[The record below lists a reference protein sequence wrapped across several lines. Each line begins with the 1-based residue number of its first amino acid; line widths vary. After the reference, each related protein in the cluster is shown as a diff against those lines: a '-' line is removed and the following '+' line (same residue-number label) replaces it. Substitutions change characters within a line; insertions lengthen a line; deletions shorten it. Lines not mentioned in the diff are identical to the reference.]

1 MIMKK
6 ALLLLIIVVFA
17 GFTFVEEVKK
27 DVAVSKVGAITGS
40 SRIQELN
47 VYWNSLSKTVS
58 DGDFE
63 GYADGYHKD
72 AVIVF
77 ASGKNKTSVS
87 IKKALAGWKQGF
99 TDTRKGKNISSVE
112 FRFSQRIGDATTAHE
127 TGIFLYSTSDA
138 DGKNKKDYP
147 THFEMLLVKKHGKW
161 LGVMEYQ
168 KSNATIKEWRALK
181 K

>member
-1 MIMKK
+1 MKK
-6 ALLLLIIVVFA
+6 VLLLLTIIVFT
-17 GFTFVEEVKK
+17 GFTFVEEVSNK
-27 DVAVSKVGAITGS
+27 DIISKTDS

-47 VYWNSLSKTVS
+47 AYWDTLAKTVIE
-58 DGDFE
+58 GDFE

-77 ASGKNKTSVS
+77 ASGKNKTSVP

-99 TDTRKGKNISSVE
+99 LDTKNGKNKNSVE

-127 TGIFLYSTSDA
+127 TGIFVYSTSDA
-138 DGKNKKDYP
+138 DGKNKKEYP

-168 KSNATIKEWRALK
+168 KSNATLKEWQALK
-181 K
+181 E

>member
-1 MIMKK
+1 MKK
-6 ALLLLIIVVFA
+6 IVFLFVCV
-17 GFTFVEEVKK
+17 TFLSTTPINHLSETKLV
-27 DVAVSKVGAITGS
+27 DSAIVIQEST
-40 SRIQELN
+40 RIQELN
-47 VYWNSLSKTVS
+47 AYWKNLAKTVAN
-58 DGDFE
+58 GDFE
-63 GYADGYHKD
+63 RYADGYHKD

-77 ASGKNKTSVS
+77 TSGKNKTSVS

-99 TDTRKGKNISSVE
+99 TDTRKGRNRSSVE

-168 KSNATIKEWRALK
+168 KSNATIEEWNALK

>member
-1 MIMKK
+1 MKN
-6 ALLLLIIVVFA
+6 LLLLLSFLSFINISPL
-17 GFTFVEEVKK
+17 EENKNSTSILTSDFLQV
-27 DVAVSKVGAITGS
+27 S

-47 VYWNSLSKTVS
+47 AYWENLAKTVA

-63 GYADGYHKD
+63 GYGDGYHKD

-77 ASGKNKTSVS
+77 ASGKNKTSVP

-99 TDTRKGKNISSVE
+99 SDTKNGKNRSHVA

-138 DGKNKKDYP
+138 DGKNKKEYP
-147 THFEMLLVKKHGKW
+147 THFEMLLVKKNGKW

-168 KSNATIKEWRALK
+168 KTNASLAAWNALK
-181 K
+181 N